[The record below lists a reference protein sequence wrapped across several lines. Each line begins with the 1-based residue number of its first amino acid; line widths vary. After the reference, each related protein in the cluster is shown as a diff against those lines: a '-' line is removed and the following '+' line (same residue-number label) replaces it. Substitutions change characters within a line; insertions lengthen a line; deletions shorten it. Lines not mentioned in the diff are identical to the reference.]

1 MMLYLALAALAV
13 LIPPVL
19 FDLAAR
25 PTIRRLGLRN
35 VMRRPGEASLVIG
48 GSMLAT
54 ALITASLLVG
64 DSFGT
69 SIRSLGQTFWGP
81 VDEVFD
87 DADPAATADAI
98 RAANDGSIDG
108 VLPARFAPVSVGT
121 VGDNPTV
128 LPELRVL
135 EFDFADAKQFG
146 GDPEATGLAGVDS
159 LAAGSVVLNE
169 TTAEDLGVS
178 VGDQLEIFGPASL
191 VNVTVGAIVERTGL
205 AGVGEIIANTGDIST
220 GLGATGSEGS
230 VVLVS
235 NTGDVYAGAERTD
248 EAIAVIAGVVG
259 EDVDVNDVKRN
270 ILEDADEEAA
280 ETTEL
285 FGTIGGFSVVAGILL
300 VINLFVMIAS
310 ERKTELGTLR
320 AVGLGRSAV
329 RRAFSLE
336 GAIYGVVAAALGAL
350 LGIGVASGVMR
361 FASSLSDGG
370 VVTLALSVKGVSL
383 LTGAVIGLAISQ
395 ITVTFTSARVTRL
408 NIVRALKD
416 IAEPPSDSH
425 PIRRIAL
432 SVIGMAIGAALFV
445 LANGTPVVAML
456 APVIVAVAAI
466 PLLSIAIG
474 GRPAVVVGC
483 AVALAWAAAVFGV
496 MSETMADPDI
506 SLFLLQGVLLV
517 GLAVAIVASLD
528 GVWVGLA
535 RRLTGG
541 SLAPRLGLAHPLARP
556 VRSALLVAM
565 YGLVIF
571 TVSFMAVINTVFAQQ
586 APDFAAEAGGA
597 FDLVVDSNRTNP
609 IALDDLNSRP
619 DVEVAYGIE
628 RGELSYEFERTED
641 GVTETVERERWSS
654 VIPSDL
660 RPELGMVTVARF
672 ESFADDQAFWSA
684 MAAGDPWVALP
695 EWVSHE
701 LGDELTVIGPDGDRQ
716 IVRVG
721 ATTDMNWATNAGL
734 YLNSS
739 LAPVLS
745 SSDEMITRYL
755 VLANGDGEEVATAI
769 NDDLSRQ
776 GADARTFLSV
786 ASEEVAEQETFINL
800 LQGYLALG
808 LLIGILGLAVVLV
821 RAVRERRLQLGM
833 MRAVGV
839 MPSVIRNTFIVE
851 AAFIGI
857 QGVVLGIGLGLLSSW
872 QVLTRSTAFED
883 NLRFAVPFTWLAG
896 LGAVA
901 LLASLAA
908 GAWPALRAAKT
919 SPAVALRMSG

>member
-1 MMLYLALAALAV
+1 MLYLALATLAI

-35 VMRRPGEASLVIG
+35 VSRRPGEASLVIG

-54 ALITASLLVG
+54 ALITASILVG

-69 SIRSLGQTFWGP
+69 SIRSFGQTFWGP
-81 VDEVFD
+81 VDEIFD
-87 DADPAATADAI
+87 DADPAATAAAI
-98 RAANDGSIDG
+98 EAANDGSIDG
-108 VLPARFAPVSVGT
+108 VLPARFAPVSIGT
-121 VGDNPTV
+121 VGDNTKV

-135 EFDFADAKQFG
+135 EVDFEAARQFG
-146 GDPEATGLAGVDS
+146 DDPEATGLADVES
-159 LAAGSVVLNE
+159 LPAGSVVLNS
-169 TTAEDLGVS
+169 TTAEELAVS
-178 VGDQLEIFGPASL
+178 VGERLEVFGPQSS
-191 VNVTVGAIVERTGL
+191 VEVIVGAIVQRTGL
-205 AGVGEIIANTGDIST
+205 AGVGELIANTGDIST
-220 GLGATGSEGS
+220 GLGVTGPQGS
-230 VVLVS
+230 VVFVS
-235 NTGDVYAGAERTD
+235 NTGDVYEGAERTD
-248 EAIAVIAGVVG
+248 EAIAVIESVVG
-259 EDVDVNDVKRN
+259 EEAGINDVKRGV
-270 ILEDADEEAA
+270 LEEADEEAA

-336 GAIYGVVAAALGAL
+336 GAIYGVIAAVLGAL
-350 LGIGVASGVMR
+350 LGIVVAAGVMR
-361 FASSLSDGG
+361 FAGSLSDDGNI
-370 VVTLALSVKGVSL
+370 TLALSVDNTSL
-383 LTGAVIGLAISQ
+383 LTGALIGLAISQ

-416 IAEPPSDSH
+416 IAEPPSETH
-425 PIRRIAL
+425 PARRAAF
-432 SVIGMAIGAALFV
+432 SAVGMGTGVAAFA

-456 APVIVAVAAI
+456 APVVICVAAVPLVSLLVGGRVAVVI
-466 PLLSIAIG
+466 
-474 GRPAVVVGC
+474 GC
-483 AVALAWAAAVFGV
+483 AVALAWVAAVFGV

-528 GVWVGLA
+528 SVWVGLA

-586 APDFAAEAGGA
+586 APDFAAEGGGG

-609 IALDDLNSRP
+609 ITPSDLNSRP

-628 RGELSYEFERTED
+628 RGVLTYEFERTED
-641 GVTETVERERWSS
+641 GVTETVDRERWSS
-654 VIPSDL
+654 VIPADF
-660 RPELGMVTVARF
+660 RPELGMVTTSRF
-672 ESFADDQAFWSA
+672 ADFADDLSFWTA
-684 MAAGDPWVALP
+684 MAAGESWVAIP

-701 LGDELTVIGPDGDRQ
+701 LGDELVVVSPGGEQQT
-716 IVRVG
+716 VRVG
-721 ATTDMNWATNAGL
+721 AKTDFNWATNAGL

-739 LAPVLS
+739 LSAALTETD
-745 SSDEMITRYL
+745 DEITRYL
-755 VLANGDGEEVATAI
+755 VLATGDPDQVVAAI
-769 NDDLSRQ
+769 NDDLSRK

-786 ASEEVAEQETFINL
+786 AQDEVSEQETFINL

-821 RAVRERRLQLGM
+821 RAVRERRRQLGM

-839 MPSVIRNTFIVE
+839 MPSVIRNTFVVE
-851 AAFIGI
+851 AAFIGF

-872 QVLTRSTAFED
+872 QVLTQSSAFED

-896 LGAVA
+896 LGFLA

-919 SPAVALRMSG
+919 SPAVALRVSG